1 MENREPERYYKG
13 IFNSSVK
20 PFPGSLGVAVVP
32 PICGGRVKSKDI
44 FMKRELGAKNT
55 D

>member
-1 MENREPERYYKG
+1 LEEIEIMQNLL
-13 IFNSSVK
+13 
-20 PFPGSLGVAVVP
+20 GSLGVAVVP